1 MQRTNMLQLVLFAP
15 QLLSTWRA
23 KLLRDVPRNGRDALD
38 LAGKLPLALK
48 GLDIG
53 LKPEHLLLDCA
64 QAGGLHGRDDGAV
77 LNQKT
82 KVREPIEV
90 KSGIRRRSKRCAFT
104 FKRIDSGQD
113 AQWRHLFLVGR
124 ERNPVDWGSLQ
135 ELDACMWLGYVRR
148 ADYDAAVAR
157 AGRGRVNDVSV
168 SPGSSRAGW
177 ASRIVHWRRF
187 RSLTLE
193 QWNSWLMQS

>member
-1 MQRTNMLQLVLFAP
+1 LIDTDCLR
-15 QLLSTWRA
+15 LLN
-23 KLLRDVPRNGRDALD
+23 LDAL
-38 LAGKLPLALK
+38 LTTGTC
-48 GLDIG
+48 
-53 LKPEHLLLDCA
+53 E